1 MKELKYQKSTNL
13 IIYLLVVNC
22 FLANIGLYD
31 HRSSIEICV
40 SIILM
45 APLIIS
51 HNKEKYDFS
60 FNSVIKLG
68 VIVCLI
74 IIGVMYAVSGIR
86 FKVPTYCA
94 LFLLFTGCFVLYLL
108 KRIELEQITDSCT
121 KALVFCSF
129 AVSMASIIL
138 VPLTASQYEGI
149 LDNPN
154 RLGEMIAAAVVAHI
168 YQYEKT
174 HNTKYKVFILIS
186 FGMEISLMLY
196 SRSRTAL
203 LAICCIALIY
213 LIYNIRNKYKTGKKI
228 LVFVTSI
235 IVMLA
240 ITFIMVDNVARVISN
255 YYDIKS
261 TVSTIEQEDIQ
272 KTEEL
277 EVADVIESSLDRY
290 QKGIN
295 DGSSFTSGRIE
306 IWKEYFKNIEI
317 VGHAPEKLSIAY
329 NNQIIKANAH
339 NSFLQISYQAG
350 GVAGIAYL
358 VITILGFIWSLYMF
372 IKKKDKNV
380 LLCALIILN
389 GIIFCLL
396 SNVITPTTSFS
407 LILMWFIVLP
417 NMIKPKVNCIE

>member
-1 MKELKYQKSTNL
+1 MKELKYRKLTNL
-13 IIYLLVVNC
+13 IIYLLIANC

-45 APLIIS
+45 TPLVIGS
-51 HNKEKYDFS
+51 NKGKYDFN
-60 FNSVIKLG
+60 FNSLIKLC
-68 VIVCLI
+68 VIICLI
-74 IIGVMYAVSGIR
+74 IIGIMYAVSGIR
-86 FKVPTYCA
+86 FRVPTYCV
-94 LFLLFTGCFVLYLL
+94 LFLLFAGCFVLYLL
-108 KRIELEQITDSCT
+108 KRIDLEQITDSCT
-121 KALVFCSF
+121 KAMVFCSF
-129 AVSMASIIL
+129 AVSTVSIMI

-149 LDNPN
+149 FDNPN

-168 YQYEKT
+168 YQYEKI
-174 HNTKYKVFILIS
+174 NNIKYKIFILIS
-186 FGMEISLMLY
+186 FGMAISLMLY

-213 LIYNIRNKYKTGKKI
+213 LIYNIKNRYKTGKKLI
-228 LVFVTSI
+228 IFVTSI
-235 IVMLA
+235 IVMLL

-255 YYDIKS
+255 HYDIKS
-261 TVSTIEQEDIQ
+261 TNSTLEQEEIK

-277 EVADVIESSLDRY
+277 EVADVIESSLGRY
-290 QKGIN
+290 QKGIT

-317 VGHAPEKLSIAY
+317 MGHAPDKLSISY
-329 NNQIIKANAH
+329 NNQIIEANAH

-350 GVAGIAYL
+350 GIAGVAYL
-358 VITILGFIWSLYMF
+358 LITILGFVWSSYMF
-372 IKKKDKNV
+372 IKKKNKDV
-380 LLCALIILN
+380 LLCALIMLN

-417 NMIKPKVNCIE
+417 NMVKPKMDYI